1 MKSNVQVFIF
11 VIILGVVTSVL
22 LLGAD
27 ALTSERIIAN
37 REAELQSTILDAYGV
52 TYTFGNISTVFED
65 RVEVVTVDD
74 FTFYVDKETSAVSY
88 VFEGSGLWG
97 PIVGIISLEAD
108 FETILSITIF
118 QQQETPGLGGRVAE
132 RRYLDTFAGVK
143 MVPVI
148 VITRDGADGPNEAD
162 AITGATGTSTAF
174 ENILNASYDAHRS
187 AWLSVQ
193 NGG

>member
-1 MKSNVQVFIF
+1 MRNNIRIFIF
-11 VIILGVVTSVL
+11 IIILGVVTSAL
-22 LLGAD
+22 LIGAD
-27 ALTSERIIAN
+27 ALTLDRIEAN
-37 REAELQSTILDAYGV
+37 RQAELQSTILDAYGID
-52 TYTFGNISTVFED
+52 YTFGNISTVFIE
-65 RVEVVTVDD
+65 RVDVVTVDD
-74 FTFYVDKETSAVSY
+74 YTFYVNQDTSAVSF

-97 PIVGIISLEAD
+97 PIIGIISLEAD
-108 FETILSITIF
+108 FETILSITIL

-148 VITRDGADGPNEAD
+148 VITRVGADGPNEAD

-174 ENILNASYDAHRS
+174 ETILNDSYDAHRS